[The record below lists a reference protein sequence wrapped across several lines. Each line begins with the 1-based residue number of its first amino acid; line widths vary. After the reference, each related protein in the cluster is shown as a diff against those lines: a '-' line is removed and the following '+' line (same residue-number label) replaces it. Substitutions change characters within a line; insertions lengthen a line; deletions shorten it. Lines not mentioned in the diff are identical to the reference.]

1 MRATLASLWSDH
13 SQRRLEWAQTAY
25 AEFLSSIAPE
35 LAAQYRNHQEEVT
48 VAVFGKTQVGKTTL
62 ILQLMGL
69 TTAAMP
75 IVSQVLRG
83 GRAKGRSA
91 TSTAMLYS
99 RSLDSSWHL
108 TVEGETTVCESAADM
123 EQALGELRHT
133 MESGRLKVTRPVQV
147 HMPSEL
153 FTSTGDA
160 SLAVN
165 IIDLPGDS
173 PANEAEQAHVSHVAS
188 QFIPNADLVLLVGKA
203 DDLGFLD
210 PEKLVLPVLGDWRYS
225 PSRFRLITT
234 FTIQSTSF
242 REWLSTQKKLDASAI
257 RRRLLTQLETFDD
270 IELPSDALN
279 PALYFPLEFGDSWEV
294 LKTTSPQ
301 IYADVQPV
309 MSGLLDDL
317 KRDIQYSATPHMRLW
332 RATQVHVVANRVK
345 RSHEKQ
351 ARAAIEK
358 TIEVARTLEAR
369 SQSLLQTSKTL
380 LGRAEALPTHVEIER
395 FVENLRKLAERLMM
409 YLPSSAPYEDKR
421 VSAFLEALNENIN
434 ALVRRGQNFE
444 PPVFEG
450 FEPSMYAPSPSTVR
464 GWLDS
469 HLDGF
474 RQRLN
479 AYKLDAY
486 QPWLFKSFEQDVE
499 EFNRL
504 CREASERLRACLQ
517 VYWQDTIHRLGK
529 AWDLER
535 LTLREQAEVAKN
547 DATNL
552 SIKAQG
558 LKQVADRQEA
568 ELQVF
573 VSRLERDEATGARFV
588 SLLEQAYDQQVRKVT
603 ATYLTQ
609 DTPATKFVIL
619 LALRQ
624 LQDEKHYLFS
634 LGHAD
639 KESSQ

>member
-48 VAVFGKTQVGKTTL
+48 VAVFGRTQVGKTTL
-62 ILQLMGL
+62 ILQLMCL
-69 TTAAMP
+69 ATEAMP
-75 IVSQVLRG
+75 IVSRVLRG

-91 TSTAMLYS
+91 TSTAMQYS
-99 RSLDSSWHL
+99 RSLGSSWRL
-108 TVEGETTVCESAADM
+108 TVEGETTVCASAADM
-123 EQALGELRHT
+123 EQALGALRHSV
-133 MESGRLKVTRPVQV
+133 ESGRLKVTRPVQV
-147 HMPSEL
+147 HIPFEL
-153 FTSTGDA
+153 FASTGDA
-160 SLAVN
+160 SLNVN

-173 PANEAEQAHVSHVAS
+173 PANEAEQAHLSHVAT
-188 QFIPNADLVLLVGKA
+188 QYIPNADLVLLVGKA

-225 PSRFRLITT
+225 PSRFRIITT
-234 FTIQSTSF
+234 FTIQSASF
-242 REWLSTQKKLDASAI
+242 REWLSSQKQLDAAAI
-257 RRRLLTQLETFDD
+257 RRRLLAQLETFDD
-270 IELPSDALN
+270 IELPGDALK
-279 PALYFPLEFGDSWEV
+279 PTLYFPLEFGDSWEV
-294 LKTTSPQ
+294 LKVTSPQ

-317 KRDIQYSATPHMRLW
+317 KRDIQYSASPHMRLW
-332 RATQVHVVANRVK
+332 RATQVHIVANRVK
-345 RSHEKQ
+345 RSHEGQ
-351 ARAAIEK
+351 ARGAIEK
-358 TIEVARTLEAR
+358 TTEAARTLEAR
-369 SQSLLQTSKTL
+369 AQSLLQNSKTL
-380 LGRAEALPTHVEIER
+380 LGRAEVLPTHVEIAQ
-395 FVENLRKLAERLMM
+395 FVENLRSLAERQMM
-409 YLPSSAPYEDKR
+409 YLPASAPYENKR

-434 ALVRRGQNFE
+434 VLVRWGQNFK

-450 FEPSMYAPSPSTVR
+450 LEPSMYAPSPSTVR
-464 GWLDS
+464 GWLDTYI
-469 HLDGF
+469 DEF

-486 QPWLFKSFEQDVE
+486 QPWLFKSFEQDIN

-504 CREASERLRACLQ
+504 CSEASDRLRACLLG
-517 VYWQDTIHRLGK
+517 YWQDTIHRLAK
-529 AWDLER
+529 VWDLER
-535 LTLREQAEVAKN
+535 LALREQAEVARN

-552 SIKAQG
+552 SIKAQE

-568 ELQVF
+568 ELQAF

-588 SLLEQAYDQQVRKVT
+588 SMLEYAYDQHVRQVT
-603 ATYLTQ
+603 ATYRIQETL
-609 DTPATKFVIL
+609 ASKLVIL

-634 LGHAD
+634 LGHPD